1 MSIQIII
8 TDPTRDEALRMADY
22 LFALAGYGKKDG
34 IVSHTFKTTP
44 AQVGEQLKSHV
55 ESMARTPA
63 ASINSSTG
71 QTTGTLQTTDDD
83 STGVTHAPSSAATS
97 VGAPPPPSAIPK
109 GILADSAGHAWDE
122 RIHASSHAVVS
133 DGTWRLRRNL
143 DPAVLE
149 AVLAE
154 RAANASHGS
163 AELDAD
169 AVKLNA
175 MVGPGTAGVTFNDV
189 GLPPPAPGAWPF
201 PSDTAATGTD
211 TGTTLAPAASVG
223 VPPPPPAT
231 SLTFAAFMQR
241 VTAAIGAGTIAQT
254 DVSAALAA
262 ENVASIPLLAS
273 VHADKIDAIA
283 ARLGV

>member
-1 MSIQIII
+1 MSIQITI
-8 TDPTRDEALRMADY
+8 TDPTRDEALRLADY
-22 LFALAGYGKKDG
+22 LFSLAGYGKKDG
-34 IVSHTFKTTP
+34 IVSHTFETTP

-55 ESMARTPA
+55 QSMAGRID
-63 ASINSSTG
+63 SI
-71 QTTGTLQTTDDD
+71 TTGDGAGNMLPQFD
-83 STGVTHAPSSAATS
+83 SSVPRMGEAVT
-97 VGAPPPPSAIPK
+97 VPPPATPSAIET
-109 GILADSAGHAWDE
+109 DSAGHAWDE

-163 AELDAD
+163 ADN
-169 AVKLNA
+169 AVSVQATPSARSVNIEYTDQHGEPHTETLR
-175 MVGPGTAGVTFNDV
+175 V
-189 GLPPPAPGAWPF
+189 PAHGAWPF
-201 PSDTAATGTD
+201 PSEPFPTPSTGTD

-262 ENVASIPLLAS
+262 ENVASIPMLAS